1 MASNY
6 WIKLYHEILD
16 DPKMG
21 RLTDRQYRRVI
32 ELFLLAGD
40 YEQDG
45 LLPPLEDIEFRLRF
59 PEGIQDDLDVIEKSG
74 IISKNEEG
82 IYYIT
87 QWQKRQ
93 GAMTDAERSQR
104 WRERQRKLNYYE
116 TDIERKC
123 NDSVVDVDVDKDIDI
138 DVDVDVDKDV
148 DVDVEKNNDD
158 DNPSLREQLREQLL
172 TTFSKET
179 AIPMKNKKLRKEDE
193 DALDRMIQAG
203 VRTTDLIGGI
213 YYVRANNYPIIGL
226 RSVVNPAIVEMSKR
240 TSQKRGPNEDY
251 KKYTQGRYA
260 GHIKS

>member
-1 MASNY
+1 
-6 WIKLYHEILD
+6 
-16 DPKMG
+16 MG

-93 GAMTDAERSQR
+93 GAMTDTERSQR

-138 DVDVDVDKDV
+138 DVDVDKDV
-148 DVDVEKNNDD
+148 DVDVEKNND

>member
-1 MASNY
+1 
-6 WIKLYHEILD
+6 
-16 DPKMG
+16 MG

-93 GAMTDAERSQR
+93 GAMNDTERSQR

-138 DVDVDVDKDV
+138 DVDVDKDV
-148 DVDVEKNNDD
+148 DVDVEKNND

>member
-93 GAMTDAERSQR
+93 GAMTDTERSQR

-138 DVDVDVDKDV
+138 DVDVDKDV
-148 DVDVEKNNDD
+148 DVDAEKNND

-203 VRTTDLIGGI
+203 VRTTDLIGGSTMC
-213 YYVRANNYPIIGL
+213 VRTIT
-226 RSVVNPAIVEMSKR
+226 RS
-240 TSQKRGPNEDY
+240 
-251 KKYTQGRYA
+251 
-260 GHIKS
+260 